1 MNPIKPSPVRS
12 TLAVLTI
19 AVAVLALFA
28 PHAAAADVALPAVL
42 PALDM
47 MDIVHDRARLIQFSI
62 AAVALGIAMLWWG
75 NKTN

>member
-12 TLAVLTI
+12 TRVVLTI
-19 AVAVLALFA
+19 AVVVLALLA
-28 PHAAAADVALPAVL
+28 PHASAADAVLPAVL

-47 MDIVHDRARLIQFSI
+47 MDVVHDRARLIQFSI